1 MQASGLM
8 SLGKG
13 RESDAQEQG
22 TQPAAHQGCPQ
33 KGDEAVERARLTLN
47 GAWMKGHKDVIS
59 GRKTVKRDAPYW
71 KKEKF
76 TLP

>member
-33 KGDEAVERARLTLN
+33 KGDEAVERARLSLN
-47 GAWMKGHKDVIS
+47 GAWMEGHKDVIS
-59 GRKTVKRDAPYW
+59 VKRDAPYW